1 MREAETEMR
10 KGECGVRNVRPGSP
24 FRIPHSAFRNPREW
38 GVYLVTDRTHTG
50 GRDIVA
56 VVSQAIRGGVRA
68 VQLREKDLD
77 AIEQYRLAE
86 RLAAACRESGT
97 ALLVNDRVDLAL
109 AVGADGVHLTRK
121 SLPPAEARKL
131 LGADRLLG
139 ISCHSLADVE
149 EAVAGGVDFIVLG
162 PVFETPSKMRY
173 GPPITP
179 AILGAARAVTSLP
192 ILAIGGIRASRVPEA
207 IAAGADGVAVI
218 SAVLAAPD
226 PAVAAAELLQ
236 AVETARRKGG

>member
-1 MREAETEMR
+1 LRAEEQAISHQ
-10 KGECGVRNVRPGSP
+10 PSAISP
-24 FRIPHSAFRNPREW
+24 RDW
-38 GVYLVTDRTHTG
+38 GVYLVTDRTQAG
-50 GRDIVA
+50 GRDLVA
-56 VVSQAIRGGVRA
+56 VVTQAIQGGVRA

-77 AIEQYRLAE
+77 AIAQYRLAE
-86 RLAAACRESGT
+86 RLAAVCREAGA

-109 AVGADGVHLTRK
+109 AMGADGVHLTRK

-162 PVFETPSKMRY
+162 PVFETPSKARY
-173 GPPITP
+173 GPSLTP
-179 AILGAARAVTSLP
+179 AILRAARAVTSLP

-207 IAAGADGVAVI
+207 IAAGADGVALI
-218 SAVLAAPD
+218 SAVLTAPD
-226 PAVAAAELLQ
+226 PAAAAQELLR
-236 AVETARRKGG
+236 AVETATGSADRQRGQLGK